1 MLHYSFAP
9 RKAGKNMLR
18 KQLVFNRPKSSLK
31 YYFLFHNYLSVL
43 PLQIQQRKM
52 SIFLQVLASSVKA
65 SNRAGDLVRDIM
77 KGSDLKI
84 VQKTGE
90 KDLQTL
96 ADRSANDCI
105 VGSLKKVFILTVTV
119 SIRIPDYSRDLNTD
133 HLNTRNIW
141 ISNFLKFGFTN
152 GLVFKWSVFGFM
164 SYVLDRSFF
173 NTKFSL
179 SSCTSWSPIL
189 PKSRIYNVAY

>member
-1 MLHYSFAP
+1 
-9 RKAGKNMLR
+9 
-18 KQLVFNRPKSSLK
+18 
-31 YYFLFHNYLSVL
+31 
-43 PLQIQQRKM
+43 M

-105 VGSLKKVFILTVTV
+105 VGSLKKV
-119 SIRIPDYSRDLNTD
+119 
-133 HLNTRNIW
+133 
-141 ISNFLKFGFTN
+141 
-152 GLVFKWSVFGFM
+152 
-164 SYVLDRSFF
+164 
-173 NTKFSL
+173 
-179 SSCTSWSPIL
+179 
-189 PKSRIYNVAY
+189 YNYF